1 MPRQD
6 AARKGVLKITNQILA
21 AWMALSVAVAAG
33 AQTGTQ
39 TGAQTGAGSGAAPP
53 KTQQQ
58 PAPPK
63 TQQQPAPLQLQTLD
77 QTTRPDPFP
86 PVNPKFFTATSP
98 TVDTVNA
105 FIKAQWGFDPNRIWR
120 VEAIQATPAPGVSKV
135 VVFVTEKTANAKVQ
149 STVFF
154 VTPDGKHAI
163 ADSSGVLPFGEKPF
177 AEARKKLQ
185 DGADGASRG
194 AANKDLLL
202 VEFADLQCPHCKDA
216 QATMDQLAKDFPN
229 ARIVFQ
235 SFPLVEL
242 HPFAF
247 KAAAYGY
254 CITKQK
260 NDAFFT
266 FASAV
271 FDAQSALTPETGD
284 QTLKDAV
291 TKAGLDPA
299 AIDACAATQA
309 TKDAVNASIKL
320 GQDVGVDQTP
330 VLAVNGR
337 LLPLSQVSNQPSS
350 PFTYEMLKTII
361 SFQAVQDGVT
371 TGASSSLGGTL
382 RTVPTLGK

>member
-1 MPRQD
+1 
-6 AARKGVLKITNQILA
+6 
-21 AWMALSVAVAAG
+21 
-33 AQTGTQ
+33 
-39 TGAQTGAGSGAAPP
+39 
-53 KTQQQ
+53 
-58 PAPPK
+58 
-63 TQQQPAPLQLQTLD
+63 
-77 QTTRPDPFP
+77 
-86 PVNPKFFTATSP
+86 
-98 TVDTVNA
+98 
-105 FIKAQWGFDPNRIWR
+105 
-120 VEAIQATPAPGVSKV
+120 
-135 VVFVTEKTANAKVQ
+135 
-149 STVFF
+149 
-154 VTPDGKHAI
+154 
-163 ADSSGVLPFGEKPF
+163 
-177 AEARKKLQ
+177 
-185 DGADGASRG
+185 
-194 AANKDLLL
+194 
-202 VEFADLQCPHCKDA
+202 LQCPHCKDA

-337 LLPLSQVSNQPSS
+337 LLPLSQLSNQPSS